1 MAICTDAKEPSF
13 DEKNP
18 DKVDK
23 IIVCQKTQIA
33 PQFTHWSRIIGRVQL
48 VSNEQRAKCRKVN
61 FDSLLMSK
69 MDMPDQCATQW

>member
-1 MAICTDAKEPSF
+1 MHRMPSIKNNDGRTQMAICTDAKEPSF

-33 PQFTHWSRIIGRVQL
+33 PQLTHWSL
-48 VSNEQRAKCRKVN
+48 KPKSNPINLHENVG
-61 FDSLLMSK
+61 K
-69 MDMPDQCATQW
+69 MA